1 MKHVSIV
8 IPVFN
13 KEAYLIETI
22 TSVLQQTYSSFELL
36 LINDGSTD
44 ASLNIMRSFE
54 DTRIRIIDQKN
65 HGLSKTRNRGVAE
78 AQYELIALLDADDLW
93 LPNHLKHLVELSEN
107 FPEAQLFATGYQ
119 ELFNS
124 GKTVKPKLNTAH
136 KHPYILTDFFT
147 ESLYQ
152 PLIIPSALAFTKASF
167 NTLAGFNEQTTYS
180 EDVDFLIRAHLE
192 FQTAF
197 HPEITCTYRT
207 EVPGQI
213 SSQKKSELQA
223 PKFGKL
229 LREHPD
235 HQSLRIYIHTKRYF
249 LCIFYKTEGRKDLFK
264 KLKAK
269 LDTSVL
275 NKKQRFLLHAP
286 RILLVSIRK
295 VKIFFLKR
303 GIRLTAF

>member
-13 KEAYLIETI
+13 KEAYLAETI

-44 ASLNIMRSFE
+44 ASLNIMQSFE
-54 DTRIRIIDQKN
+54 DARMRIIDQKN
-65 HGLSKTRNRGVAE
+65 NGLSKTRNHGVAE

-124 GKTVKPKLNTAH
+124 GKTVKPKLNTTH
-136 KHPYILTDFFT
+136 KQPYILTDFFT

-152 PLIIPSALAFTKASF
+152 PLVIPSTLAFTKMSF
-167 NTLAGFNEQTTYS
+167 NLLGGFNEATTYS
-180 EDVDFLIRAHLE
+180 EDVDFLIRANLQ
-192 FQTAF
+192 FKMAYD
-197 HPEITCTYRT
+197 PKITCYYRT
-207 EVPGQI
+207 GIAGQI
-213 SSQKKSELQA
+213 SSLNKSDLQV
-223 PKFGKL
+223 PKFGQL
-229 LREHPD
+229 LRAYPNH
-235 HQSLRIYIHTKRYF
+235 HTLHVYIHTKRYF
-249 LCIFYKTEGRKDLFK
+249 LCIFYKTEGRLDLFK

-269 LDTSVL
+269 LDPSIL
-275 NKKQRFLLHAP
+275 NSKQRFLLNAP
-286 RILLVSIRK
+286 RFLLISIRK
-295 VKIFFLKR
+295 VKTFLLKK
-303 GIRLTAF
+303 GVRLTTF

>member
-13 KEAYLIETI
+13 KEAYLAETI

-44 ASLNIMRSFE
+44 ASLKIMRSFE

-180 EDVDFLIRAHLE
+180 EDVDFLIRANLQ
-192 FQTAF
+192 FKMAYD
-197 HPEITCTYRT
+197 PKITCYYRT
-207 EVPGQI
+207 GIAGQI
-213 SSQKKSELQA
+213 SSLNKSDLQV
-223 PKFGKL
+223 PKFGQL
-229 LREHPD
+229 LRAYPNH
-235 HQSLRIYIHTKRYF
+235 HTLHVYIHTKRYF
-249 LCIFYKTEGRKDLFK
+249 LCIFYKTEGRLDLFK

-269 LDTSVL
+269 LDPSIL
-275 NKKQRFLLHAP
+275 NSKQRFLLNAP
-286 RILLVSIRK
+286 RFLLISIRK
-295 VKIFFLKR
+295 VKTFLLKK
-303 GIRLTAF
+303 GVRLTTF